1 MTLTHVDTCVS
12 YQWDYVEVVDSVPRR
27 PQNSKAELFPS
38 GLVPWWLWTRP
49 LSCDSTR
56 TLLSFYRSVE
66 ETIRGCR
73 AWFSDIMNNENRCM
87 HICTQKQQLCLRGE
101 SVLLPFCSKR
111 LTIKH
116 FVMKNTLLK
125 LRSWIHYC
133 NSCRKNF
140 TLPRIDPSS
149 YDMTGQTTE
158 PPKYAKTS
166 IQV

>member
-1 MTLTHVDTCVS
+1 MTLTHVDACVS
-12 YQWDYVEVVDSVPRR
+12 YQSDYAEVVDSGPRR
-27 PQNSKAELFPS
+27 PLNSKAELFPS
-38 GLVPWWLWTRP
+38 GLVPCWLWTRP

-66 ETIRGCR
+66 ETIWGCR
-73 AWFSDIMNNENRCM
+73 AWFFWHNESWEQM
-87 HICTQKQQLCLRGE
+87 HAQKQQLCLRGE
-101 SVLLPFCSKR
+101 SVLLSFCSKR

-116 FVMKNTLLK
+116 FVMKNTFLK
-125 LRSWIHYC
+125 LRSWIDYC

-149 YDMTGQTTE
+149 YDTTGQTTE

>member
-1 MTLTHVDTCVS
+1 MCHTSEIMLRWSTLFHADHRTVKLNFSLLVS
-12 YQWDYVEVVDSVPRR
+12 FHDGCGHDHCLVTVRALCCLSTGLWRKRYEG
-27 PQNSKAELFPS
+27 AEH
-38 GLVPWWLWTRP
+38 
-49 LSCDSTR
+49 D
-56 TLLSFYRSVE
+56 
-66 ETIRGCR
+66 
-73 AWFSDIMNNENRCM
+73 FSDIMNNENRCM

-116 FVMKNTLLK
+116 FVMKNTFLK
-125 LRSWIHYC
+125 LRSWIDYC

-140 TLPRIDPSS
+140 TLPRIDPPL